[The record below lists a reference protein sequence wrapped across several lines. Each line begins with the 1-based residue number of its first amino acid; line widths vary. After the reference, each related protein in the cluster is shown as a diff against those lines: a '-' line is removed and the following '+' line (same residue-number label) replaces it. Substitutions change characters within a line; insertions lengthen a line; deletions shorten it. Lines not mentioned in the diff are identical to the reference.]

1 MSIRIALDHTTLYSY
16 KKPVT
21 LHPHIIRLRPAP
33 HCRTPILSYSLN
45 IEPKSHFLNWQQDPF
60 GNYLARLVFNEPCHE
75 LSVKVDLL
83 AEMTVINP
91 FDFFVEESAEHFPF
105 EYSQINREELA
116 PYMASEAP
124 SAALKDWLKKNKPP
138 KSAVID
144 ALVAINQAV
153 QRDVEYELRMEP
165 GVQSCE
171 ETLTRAKGSCRD
183 SGWLLVEILRHYGMA
198 ARFVSG
204 YLVQLTPDVMALDGP
219 SGTATDF
226 TDLHAWAEVYLPGA
240 GWVGL
245 DPTSGLFA
253 GEGHIP
259 LACTPQPMSAAPIS
273 GSASAAADDFYFH
286 NKVTRIDER
295 PRVTLPYDEETW
307 NEVLSLGKSVD
318 EKLEQQDVRLTMGG
332 EPTFVSIDDME
343 SAQWNTAAL
352 GEHKLDRACVLLDKL
367 KDEFAPKG
375 VLAYAQGKWY
385 PGEPTPRW
393 ALIAHWRTD
402 EKPIWNNPERIA
414 APGQHKVQPD
424 AAMRLIAALC
434 EVMELDDA
442 LVRPMYEDPLHQ
454 LTLEAMLPDDKSLAD
469 LKLKNGSSRKRLIDR
484 LSRGLDE
491 PVGFLLPLAMRSG
504 QWVSS
509 HWPLRREEVFLIP
522 GDSPAGLR
530 LPLDSLPMDTSVN
543 AEADQLLE
551 DNFDPT
557 APLSTLDTINKQS
570 NSNQT
575 QSTGNDTQETEKN
588 STVTRSKLCKAARK
602 KLNSLN
608 KKSSSGKKKRI
619 EKKRQKSSSNGVVIR
634 TTLCV
639 EIRDGNLYI
648 FMPPLQSA
656 ESWVRLM
663 ANLEQACIKADVKPV
678 IEGYEPP
685 RDARLQSFRITPDP
699 GVIEVNI
706 HPSDN
711 FTDLV
716 DKTETLY
723 EAARLSRLGAEKF
736 MVDGRHTGTGGGN
749 HITMG
754 GSTPANSPFL
764 RRPDLLRSLITFW
777 QHHPSLSYLFSG
789 MFIGPTSQAPR
800 IDEARSESLYELE
813 MALSRLPDGDSRKPW
828 LVDRLL
834 RNLLIDLTGNTHR
847 AEICIDKL
855 YSPDGPAGRLG
866 IVELRAFEMPPH
878 ARMSIVQTLLIRCLI
893 SRFWKQPYKGELI
906 RWGTELHDRFML
918 PHYLWQDIKNVIGDL
933 NEHGYAFD
941 EQWLDAFWEF
951 RFPVLGTRQIED
963 INLELRA
970 AIEPWHVLGEE
981 ASVGG
986 MARYVD
992 SSVERLQ
999 LKVSGYTDSRYQ
1011 ITCNGYALPL
1021 RATAVA
1027 GEYVVGVRYRAW
1039 QPPFALHPD
1048 IPVDT
1053 PLVFDVID
1061 TWSNRSLGGC
1071 SYHASDPGGRAHE
1084 DVPVNA
1090 NVAETRRL
1098 ARFDEHHHTAPT
1110 TIQTPGFSSDTQ
1122 FKAVEPQKTVKL
1134 AKPIEVNP
1142 DYPCTA
1148 DLRRLANKAV
1158 G

>member
-1 MSIRIALDHTTLYSY
+1 MSIRIALDHTTVY
-16 KKPVT
+16 KYDKPVT
-21 LHPHIIRLRPAP
+21 LFPHIIRLRPAS
-33 HCRTPILSYSLN
+33 HCRTPILSYSLD

-60 GNYLARLVFNEPCHE
+60 GNYLARIVFNEPCTE

-91 FDFFVEESAEHFPF
+91 FDFFVEESAENFPF
-105 EYSQINREELA
+105 QYSKEIREELA
-116 PYMASEAP
+116 PYLAVSEASP
-124 SAALKDWLKKNKPP
+124 ILQAWLQKNRPARQ
-138 KSAVID
+138 SIND
-144 ALVAINQAV
+144 ALVAINQSV
-153 QRDVEYELRMEP
+153 QKDVEYELRMEP
-165 GVQSCE
+165 GVQSSE
-171 ETLTRAKGSCRD
+171 QTLTLAKGSCRD
-183 SGWLLVEILRHYGMA
+183 SGWLLVEVLRHYGLA

-204 YLVQLTPDVMALDGP
+204 YLVQLVPDLKALDGP
-219 SGTATDF
+219 SGTTKDF

-240 GWVGL
+240 GWVGM

-259 LACTPQPMSAAPIS
+259 LACTPQPSSAAPIS

-286 NKVTRIDER
+286 NRVTRIDER
-295 PRVTLPYDEETW
+295 PRVTLPYDERTW

-318 EKLEQQDVRLTMGG
+318 EKLNDQDVRLTMGG

-343 SAQWNTAAL
+343 SAQWNTEAL
-352 GEHKLDRACVLLDKL
+352 GTHKLERACVLLERMRND
-367 KDEFAPKG
+367 FAPAG
-375 VLAYAQGKWY
+375 ILAYAQGKWY

-393 ALIAHWRTD
+393 ALITHWRTD
-402 EKPIWNNPERIA
+402 GQPIWHDPALIGT
-414 APGQHKVQPD
+414 PGQHHAEAN
-424 AAMRLIAALC
+424 AAKRLMRSLCAAL
-434 EVMELDDA
+434 ELDEA
-442 LVRPMYEDPLHQ
+442 YIRAMHEDPLHQ
-454 LTLEAMLPDDKSLAD
+454 LTLEALLPEEKSLAELD
-469 LKLKNGSSRKRLIDR
+469 LKDSDSRQRLINM
-484 LSRGLDE
+484 LSAGIDE
-491 PVGFLLPLAMRSG
+491 PAGYLLPLAFETDH
-504 QWVSS
+504 WISS
-509 HWPLRREEVFLIP
+509 RWPLRREEVFLIP

-530 LPLDSLPMDTSVN
+530 LPLDSLPTDQSVD
-543 AEADQLLE
+543 AEADIVLD
-551 DNFDPT
+551 DNFDPE
-557 APLSTLDTINKQS
+557 APLSVMPKP
-570 NSNQT
+570 
-575 QSTGNDTQETEKN
+575 
-588 STVTRSKLCKAARK
+588 
-602 KLNSLN
+602 
-608 KKSSSGKKKRI
+608 SGKPAPKPKSKRR
-619 EKKRQKSSSNGVVIR
+619 KAKRRSDKDKIIR

-639 EIRDGNLYI
+639 EIRDGCLYV
-648 FMPPLQSA
+648 FMPPLRSA

-663 ANLEQACIKADVKPV
+663 GCLELACINAGVKPV

-706 HPSDN
+706 HPSATFDE
-711 FTDLV
+711 LV
-716 DKTETLY
+716 HKTEALY
-723 EAARLSRLGAEKF
+723 ESARLSRLGAEKF

-749 HITMG
+749 HVTMG
-754 GSTPANSPFL
+754 GDTPANSPFL

-789 MFIGPTSQAPR
+789 MFVGPTSQAPR

-813 MALSRLPDGDSRKPW
+813 MALSRLPDGESNKPW

-893 SRFWKQPYKGELI
+893 SRFWKNPYKGELI

-918 PHYLWQDIKNVIGDL
+918 PHYLWQDIKEVISDL
-933 NEHGYAFD
+933 NSHGYAFD

-951 RFPVLGTRQIED
+951 RFPVLGTRQID
-963 INLELRA
+963 NITLELRS

-992 SSVERLQ
+992 SSLERLQ
-999 LKVSGYTDSRYQ
+999 LKVTGYTDSRYK
-1011 ITCNGYALPL
+1011 ITCNGYILPL
-1021 RATAVA
+1021 RSTAIA

-1048 IPVDT
+1048 IPVDA
-1053 PLVFDVID
+1053 PLTFDVID

-1071 SYHASDPGGRAHE
+1071 AYHVSDPGGRSYD

-1090 NVAETRRL
+1090 NVAEARRL
-1098 ARFDEHHHTAPT
+1098 ARFDENQHSQPPPV
-1110 TIQTPGFSSDTQ
+1110 TIKTPILSGGSQFIATEPSDNIVTKGQ
-1122 FKAVEPQKTVKL
+1122 IDINRE
-1134 AKPIEVNP
+1134 
-1142 DYPCTA
+1142 YPCTA
-1148 DLRRLANKAV
+1148 DMRKRASPAK

>member
-1 MSIRIALDHTTLYSY
+1 MSIRIALDHTTIYTY
-16 KKPVT
+16 DKPVT
-21 LHPHIIRLRPAP
+21 LDPHIIRLRPAP
-33 HCRTPILSYSLN
+33 HCRTRILSYSLN
-45 IEPKSHFLNWQQDPF
+45 IEPKTHFLNWQQDPF
-60 GNYLARLVFNEPCHE
+60 GNYLARLVFPEPCTQ

-91 FDFFVEESAEHFPF
+91 FDFFVEESAEEFPF
-105 EYSQINREELA
+105 VYSQTNREELA
-116 PYMASEAP
+116 PYLVVPEP
-124 SAALKDWLKKNKPP
+124 SPILALWLEKHRPVAKMRI
-138 KSAVID
+138 ID
-144 ALVAINQAV
+144 ALVAINQSL
-153 QRDVEYELRMEP
+153 QNDVEYELRMEP
-165 GVQSCE
+165 GVQTSE
-171 ETLTRAKGSCRD
+171 QTLTLAKGSCRD

-204 YLVQLTPDVMALDGP
+204 YLVQLVPDVKALDGP
-219 SGTATDF
+219 SGTTTDF

-273 GSASAAADDFYFH
+273 GSASAAASDFYFH
-286 NKVTRIDER
+286 NRVSRIDER
-295 PRVTLPYDEETW
+295 PRVTLPYDEQTW
-307 NEVLSLGKSVD
+307 NQVLSLGESVD
-318 EKLEQQDVRLTMGG
+318 EKLREQDVRLTMGG

-352 GEHKLDRACVLLDKL
+352 GEHKLDRACVLLEKL
-367 KDEFAPKG
+367 RDEFAPNG

-393 ALIAHWRTD
+393 ALITHWRTD
-402 EKPIWNNPERIA
+402 GQPIWHNPERVST
-414 APGQHKVQPD
+414 PGQHK
-424 AAMRLIAALC
+424 ATLNSAHKLMRCLC
-434 EVMELDDA
+434 AELAVDESS
-442 LVRPMYEDPLHQ
+442 LRPMHEDPLHH
-454 LTLEAMLPDDKSLAD
+454 LTLEALLPDDKALASLD
-469 LKLKNGSSRKRLIDR
+469 LKSSSSRKRLIDQ
-484 LSRGLDE
+484 LSAGLDE
-491 PVGFLLPLAMRSG
+491 PLGYLLPLSFDSDH
-504 QWVSS
+504 WISS
-509 HWPLRREEVFLIP
+509 QWPLRRKEVFLIP

-530 LPLDSLPMDTSVN
+530 LPLDSLPESKHVD
-543 AEADQLLE
+543 AEVDAIAE
-551 DNFDPT
+551 DNFDPSAALSV
-557 APLSTLDTINKQS
+557 APKPADGPLADEVIEQRLSIAKQRS
-570 NSNQT
+570 
-575 QSTGNDTQETEKN
+575 EAITE
-588 STVTRSKLCKAARK
+588 R
-602 KLNSLN
+602 
-608 KKSSSGKKKRI
+608 
-619 EKKRQKSSSNGVVIR
+619 VIR

-639 EIRDGNLYI
+639 EIRDNCLYV
-648 FMPPLQSA
+648 FMPPLRSA

-663 ANLEQACIKADVKPV
+663 ACLERACLQADVYPV

-685 RDARLQSFRITPDP
+685 RDARLESFRITPDP

-706 HPSDN
+706 HPSGN
-711 FTDLV
+711 FKDLV
-716 DKTETLY
+716 HKTEALY

-754 GSTPANSPFL
+754 SNTPANSPFL

-789 MFIGPTSQAPR
+789 MFVGPTSQAPR

-813 MALSRLPDGDSRKPW
+813 MALSRLPAGDSNKPW

-878 ARMSIVQTLLIRCLI
+878 ARMSIVQTLLVRCLI
-893 SRFWKQPYKGELI
+893 SRFWKQPYEGELI
-906 RWGTELHDRFML
+906 RWGTELHDKFML
-918 PHYLWQDIKNVIGDL
+918 PHFLWHDIKEVIADL
-933 NEHGYAFD
+933 KSHGYGFD

-951 RFPVLGTRQIED
+951 RFPVLGTRQID
-963 INLELRA
+963 NITLELRA
-970 AIEPWHVLGEE
+970 GIEPWHVLGEE
-981 ASVGG
+981 AAAGG

-992 SSVERLQ
+992 SSLERLQ
-999 LKVSGYTDSRYQ
+999 LKVSGYTDSRYK
-1011 ITCNGYALPL
+1011 ITCNGYVLPL
-1021 RATAVA
+1021 RPTAIS
-1027 GEYVVGVRYRAW
+1027 GEFVVGVRYRAW
-1039 QPPFALHPD
+1039 QPTFALHPD

-1071 SYHASDPGGRAHE
+1071 SYHVSDPGGRSYD

-1090 NVAETRRL
+1090 NVAEARRL
-1098 ARFDEHHHTAPT
+1098 ARFDDNLHTAPATVMTPILAGGAQFNPTEPLEQVIT
-1110 TIQTPGFSSDTQ
+1110 TGVID
-1122 FKAVEPQKTVKL
+1122 
-1134 AKPIEVNP
+1134 VNP
-1142 DYPCTA
+1142 EYPCTA
-1148 DLRRLANKAV
+1148 DLRQRAARAS
-1158 G
+1158 

>member
-1 MSIRIALDHTTLYSY
+1 MSIRIALDHTTIYTY
-16 KKPVT
+16 DKPVT
-21 LHPHIIRLRPAP
+21 LHPHVIRLRPAP

-45 IEPKSHFLNWQQDPF
+45 IEPKDHFLNWQQDPF
-60 GNYLARLVFNEPCHE
+60 GNYLARLVFNEPCTQ

-91 FDFFVEESAEHFPF
+91 FDFFVEESAEEFPF
-105 EYSQINREELA
+105 TYSKVNREELA
-116 PYMASEAP
+116 PYMAMQAP
-124 SAALKDWLKKNKPP
+124 SKLLQAWLKKNKPP
-138 KSAVID
+138 KGQVID

-153 QRDVEYELRMEP
+153 QNDVEYQVRMEP
-165 GVQSCE
+165 GVQSSDQ
-171 ETLTRAKGSCRD
+171 TLTLAKGSCRD

-204 YLVQLTPDVMALDGP
+204 YLVQLTPDVKALDGP
-219 SGTATDF
+219 SGTAEDF

-259 LACTPQPMSAAPIS
+259 LACTPQPTSAAPIS

-286 NKVTRIDER
+286 NRVSRIDER
-295 PRVTLPYDEETW
+295 PRVTKPYDETTW
-307 NEVLSLGKSVD
+307 NKVLSLGKSVD
-318 EKLEQQDVRLTMGG
+318 ERLQEQDVRLTMGG

-343 SAQWNTAAL
+343 SAQWNTEAL

-375 VLAYAQGKWY
+375 VVAYAQGKWY

-393 ALIAHWRTD
+393 ALISHWRTD
-402 EKPIWNNPERIA
+402 GQAIWKHPERIA
-414 APGQHKVQPD
+414 APGQVSSKPD
-424 AAMRLIAALC
+424 SAKRLIDALC
-434 EVMELDDA
+434 TVLGIEQTH
-442 LVRPMYEDPLHQ
+442 VRPMYEDPLQQ
-454 LTLEAMLPDDKSLAD
+454 LTLESMLPDSKSLSD
-469 LKLKNGSSRKRLIDR
+469 LKLKDGSERKRLVDR

-491 PVGFLLPLAMRSG
+491 PVGHLLPLAMHSG
-504 QWVSS
+504 AWVSS
-509 HWPLRREEVFLIP
+509 DWPLRREEVFLIP

-530 LPLDSLPMDTSVN
+530 LPLDSLPIDTSVD
-543 AEADQLLE
+543 AEVNNLLE
-551 DNFDPT
+551 DNFDPQG
-557 APLSTLDTINKQS
+557 PLST
-570 NSNQT
+570 
-575 QSTGNDTQETEKN
+575 
-588 STVTRSKLCKAARK
+588 
-602 KLNSLN
+602 
-608 KKSSSGKKKRI
+608 I
-619 EKKRQKSSSNGVVIR
+619 EKLAEKRPGKSAKATGSRPTKSTKIKTGVIR

-639 EIRDGNLYI
+639 EIRDESLYV

-663 ANLEQACIKADVKPV
+663 AGLEQACIMADVRPV

-711 FTDLV
+711 FNDLV

-813 MALSRLPDGDSRKPW
+813 MALSRLPDGESRKPW

-834 RNLLIDLTGNTHR
+834 RNLLIDVTGNTHR

-855 YSPDGPAGRLG
+855 YSPDGAAGRLG

-893 SRFWKQPYKGELI
+893 SRFWQNPYKGKLV

-918 PHYLWQDIKNVIGDL
+918 PHYLWHDIKDVIHDL

-951 RFPVLGTRQIED
+951 RFPVLGSRQIDD
-963 INLELRA
+963 IKLELRA

-992 SSVERLQ
+992 SSVERLE
-999 LKVSGYTDSRYQ
+999 LKVSGYTDNRYQ
-1011 ITCNGYALPL
+1011 ITCNGYVLPL
-1021 RATAVA
+1021 RATGVA

-1039 QPPFALHPD
+1039 QPPYALHPD

-1061 TWSNRSLGGC
+1061 TWSDRSLGGC
-1071 SYHASDPGGRAHE
+1071 SYHVSDPGGRSHE

-1098 ARFDEHHHTAPT
+1098 ARFDENHHTPPT
-1110 TIQTPGFSSDTQ
+1110 TIMSPRVASGARFQY
-1122 FKAVEPQKTVKL
+1122 VEPKAGKVVLQG
-1134 AKPIEVNP
+1134 AIETNAE
-1142 DYPCTA
+1142 YPCTA
-1148 DLRRLANKAV
+1148 DLRQRAAKAV

>member
-1 MSIRIALDHTTLYSY
+1 MSIRIALDHTTIYTY
-16 KKPVT
+16 DKPVT

-45 IEPKSHFLNWQQDPF
+45 IKPDTHFLNWQQDPF
-60 GNYLARLVFNEPCHE
+60 GNYLARLVFPEPCEE

-91 FDFFVEESAEHFPF
+91 FDFFVEESAEEFPF
-105 EYSQINREELA
+105 TYSQVNREELA
-116 PYMASEAP
+116 PYMVVSEP
-124 SAALKDWLKKNKPP
+124 SPSLQAWLKRNRPGNIRI
-138 KSAVID
+138 ID

-153 QRDVEYELRMEP
+153 QQDVEYEVRMAP
-165 GVQSCE
+165 GVQSSDQ
-171 ETLTRAKGSCRD
+171 TLTLAKGSCRD

-204 YLVQLTPDVMALDGP
+204 YLVQLVPDLKALDGP
-219 SGTATDF
+219 SGTSVDF

-273 GSASAAADDFYFH
+273 GSASEGASDFYFH
-286 NKVTRIDER
+286 NRVNRIDER
-295 PRVTLPYDEETW
+295 PRVTLPYDDRTW
-307 NEVLSLGKSVD
+307 NQVLELGKSVD
-318 EKLEQQDVRLTMGG
+318 AKLEEQDVRLTMGG

-343 SAQWNTAAL
+343 SDQWNTAAL
-352 GEHKLDRACVLLDKL
+352 GEQKLERACVLLEKL
-367 KDEFAPKG
+367 RDEFAPQG
-375 VLAYAQGKWY
+375 ILAYAQGKWY

-393 ALIAHWRTD
+393 ALITHWRTD
-402 EKPIWNNPERIA
+402 NEPIWHQPELIGT
-414 APGQHKVQPD
+414 PGQYPAEP
-424 AAMRLIAALC
+424 AAAKRLMQSLC
-434 EVMELDDA
+434 SVLGLDESFI
-442 LVRPMYEDPLHQ
+442 RGMYEDPLHH
-454 LTLEAMLPDDKSLAD
+454 LTLESLLPEDKALKD
-469 LKLKNGSSRKRLIDR
+469 LKLKDGSSRKQLLDK
-484 LSRGLDE
+484 LSAGLDE
-491 PVGFLLPLAMRSG
+491 PAGYLLPLTFDTDHWTSG
-504 QWVSS
+504 R
-509 HWPLRREEVFLIP
+509 WPLRREEVFLIP

-530 LPLDSLPMDTSVN
+530 LPLDSLPVN
-543 AEADQLLE
+543 TEVDAEVDAVHE
-551 DNFDPT
+551 DNFDPQ
-557 APLSTLDTINKQS
+557 APLSIPPVPQQKDAASSGN
-570 NSNQT
+570 NS
-575 QSTGNDTQETEKN
+575 GND
-588 STVTRSKLCKAARK
+588 SG
-602 KLNSLN
+602 N
-608 KKSSSGKKKRI
+608 KTSGNADADK
-619 EKKRQKSSSNGVVIR
+619 VIR
-634 TTLCV
+634 STLCV
-639 EIRDGNLYI
+639 EIRDGSLYV
-648 FMPPLQSA
+648 FMPPLRSA

-663 ANLEQACIKADVKPV
+663 AALEQACINADVKPV

-706 HPSDN
+706 HPSGSFDE
-711 FTDLV
+711 LV
-716 DKTETLY
+716 HKTEALY

-754 GSTPANSPFL
+754 SNTPANSPFL

-813 MALSRLPDGDSRKPW
+813 LALSRLPDGESDKPW

-834 RNLLIDLTGNTHR
+834 RNLLIDITGNTHR

-878 ARMSIVQTLLIRCLI
+878 ARMSIVQTLLIRCLV
-893 SRFWKQPYKGELI
+893 SRFWKAPYKGKLI

-918 PHYLWQDIKNVIGDL
+918 PHFLWQDISEVINDL
-933 NEHGYAFD
+933 KEQGYAFD

-951 RFPVLGTRQIED
+951 RFPVLGTRQINN
-963 INLELRA
+963 ITLELRSG
-970 AIEPWHVLGEE
+970 IEPWHVLGEE
-981 ASVGG
+981 ATAGG

-992 SSVERLQ
+992 SSMERLQ
-999 LKVSGYTDSRYQ
+999 LKVSGYTDSRYR
-1011 ITCNGYALPL
+1011 ITCNGYVLPL
-1021 RATAVA
+1021 RPTENN

-1039 QPPFALHPD
+1039 QPTFALHPD

-1061 TWSNRSLGGC
+1061 TWANRSLGGC
-1071 SYHASDPGGRAHE
+1071 SYHVSDPGGRSYD

-1090 NVAETRRL
+1090 NVAEARRL
-1098 ARFDEHHHTAPT
+1098 ARFDENQSTPAPATVKVPIMAGGSQFAPT
-1110 TIQTPGFSSDTQ
+1110 EAQETVITVGTIG
-1122 FKAVEPQKTVKL
+1122 L
-1134 AKPIEVNP
+1134 NP
-1142 DYPCTA
+1142 EYPCTA
-1148 DLRRLANKAV
+1148 DLRSRA
-1158 G
+1158 GQD

>member
-1 MSIRIALDHTTLYSY
+1 MSIRIALDHTTVY
-16 KKPVT
+16 KYDKPVT
-21 LHPHIIRLRPAP
+21 LYPHIIRLRPAS

-45 IEPKSHFLNWQQDPF
+45 IEPETHFLNWQQDPF
-60 GNYLARLVFNEPCHE
+60 GNYLARLVFNEPTTE

-91 FDFFVEESAEHFPF
+91 FDFFVEESAENFPF
-105 EYSQINREELA
+105 TYSQSVQEDLA
-116 PYMASEAP
+116 PYLAVTKASAILQ
-124 SAALKDWLKKNKPP
+124 AWLQKNRPAKQ
-138 KSAVID
+138 SIND
-144 ALVAINQAV
+144 ALVSINQAV
-153 QRDVEYELRMEP
+153 QRDIEYELRMEP
-165 GVQSCE
+165 GVQSSE
-171 ETLTRAKGSCRD
+171 QTLTLAKGSCRD
-183 SGWLLVEILRHYGMA
+183 SGWLLVEILRHYGLA

-204 YLVQLTPDVMALDGP
+204 YLVQLVPDLKALDGP
-219 SGTATDF
+219 SGTTQDF

-240 GWVGL
+240 GWVGM

-259 LACTPQPMSAAPIS
+259 LACTPQPTSAAPIS

-286 NKVTRIDER
+286 NRVIRIDER
-295 PRVTLPYDEETW
+295 PRVTLPYDEQTW
-307 NEVLSLGKSVD
+307 REVLSLGKSVD
-318 EKLEQQDVRLTMGG
+318 EKLKEQDVRLTMGG

-343 SAQWNTAAL
+343 SAQWNTEAL
-352 GEHKLDRACVLLDKL
+352 GEHKLERACVLLERMRND
-367 KDEFAPKG
+367 FAPAG

-393 ALIAHWRTD
+393 ALITHWRTD
-402 EKPIWNNPERIA
+402 GQPIWHKPELIST
-414 APGQHKVQPD
+414 PGQHPTEP
-424 AAMRLIAALC
+424 AAAHKLMRSLCTELQLEEENIRAL
-434 EVMELDDA
+434 
-442 LVRPMYEDPLHQ
+442 YEDPLHH
-454 LTLEAMLPDDKSLAD
+454 LTLEALLPDEKSLSELD
-469 LKLKNGSSRKRLIDR
+469 LKNSNSRQRLVNM
-484 LSRGLDE
+484 LSAGLDE
-491 PVGFLLPLAMRSG
+491 PVGYMLPLAFETDH
-504 QWVSS
+504 WISS
-509 HWPLRREEVFLIP
+509 QWPLRRKEVFLAP

-530 LPLDSLPMDTSVN
+530 LPLDSLPKDKSVDE
-543 AEADQLLE
+543 EADIILD
-551 DNFDPT
+551 DNFDPKDALT
-557 APLSTLDTINKQS
+557 TLPPLSAESVQPGKTAKAIGTDNH
-570 NSNQT
+570 
-575 QSTGNDTQETEKN
+575 TENRTDNNTKN
-588 STVTRSKLCKAARK
+588 SDEPK
-602 KLNSLN
+602 
-608 KKSSSGKKKRI
+608 
-619 EKKRQKSSSNGVVIR
+619 VIR

-639 EIRDGNLYI
+639 EIRDNCLYV
-648 FMPPLQSA
+648 FMPPLKSA

-663 ANLEQACIKADVKPV
+663 ACLERACIAADVKPV

-706 HPSDN
+706 HPSSN
-711 FTDLV
+711 FDELV
-716 DKTETLY
+716 HKTEALY
-723 EAARLSRLGAEKF
+723 ESARLSRLGAEKF

-749 HITMG
+749 HVTMG
-754 GSTPANSPFL
+754 GDTPANSPFL

-813 MALSRLPDGDSRKPW
+813 MALSRLPDGQSNKPW

-893 SRFWKQPYKGELI
+893 SRFWKQPYTGDLV

-918 PHYLWQDIKNVIGDL
+918 PHYLWHDIKEVISDL
-933 NEHGYAFD
+933 NDHEYAFD

-951 RFPVLGTRQIED
+951 RFPVLGTRQIDD
-963 INLELRA
+963 ITLELRA

-992 SSVERLQ
+992 SSMERLQ
-999 LKVSGYTDSRYQ
+999 LKVTGYTDSRYK
-1011 ITCNGYALPL
+1011 ITCNGYVLPL
-1021 RATAVA
+1021 RSTAVA

-1039 QPPFALHPD
+1039 QPTFALHPD

-1053 PLVFDVID
+1053 PLVFDVVD

-1071 SYHASDPGGRAHE
+1071 SYHVSDPGGRSYD

-1090 NVAETRRL
+1090 NVAEARRL
-1098 ARFDEHHHTAPT
+1098 ARFDENHHTPPAATIMTPT
-1110 TIQTPGFSSDTQ
+1110 VSGGSQFIPTEPGDT
-1122 FKAVEPQKTVKL
+1122 VVTRGRIDINRE
-1134 AKPIEVNP
+1134 
-1142 DYPCTA
+1142 YPCTA
-1148 DLRRLANKAV
+1148 DMRQKASQQK